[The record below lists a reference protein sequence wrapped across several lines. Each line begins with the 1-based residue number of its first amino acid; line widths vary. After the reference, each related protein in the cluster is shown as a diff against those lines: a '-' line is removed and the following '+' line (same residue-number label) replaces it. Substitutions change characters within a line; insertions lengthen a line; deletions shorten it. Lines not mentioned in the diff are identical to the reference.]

1 MRSARTPSLALS
13 GDPSERLV
21 VFRLSFPD
29 QSEWLVHVA
38 SHFQVDCVGGL
49 LASLGAQEPELLSAR
64 LCLWMA
70 GPAGLGG
77 AGKVGCGPCSEAA
90 PPRQGDSLDHTNF
103 EARHVGLWRTV
114 LLDYQAKRGLV
125 PLAEVLWSIGKD
137 AVMAAAG
144 AAAARTLAPAKP
156 DADG

>member
-1 MRSARTPSLALS
+1 VGGPAGGRVGARGGLLRCEMRSARTPSLALS
-13 GDPSERLV
+13 GDPSERLA

-29 QSEWLVHVA
+29 QSEWLGRVA

-77 AGKVGCGPCSEAA
+77 GGEGWVRSV
-90 PPRQGDSLDHTNF
+90 Q
-103 EARHVGLWRTV
+103 
-114 LLDYQAKRGLV
+114 
-125 PLAEVLWSIGKD
+125 
-137 AVMAAAG
+137 
-144 AAAARTLAPAKP
+144 
-156 DADG
+156 